1 MRPVHV
7 AWQPRYRGELA
18 VGMADGSVA
27 LAQLRDGGGGGGGS
41 MALTPLM
48 APVELELEGPEHD
61 EAAEHS
67 WCGVAYG
74 AHPRTVL
81 RAGAGGLWLADARA
95 APAATLSVYQVPA
108 ATGISSVLSAYAP
121 IFSSPIGEWAF
132 ERGVEPHE

>member
-27 LAQLRDGGGGGGGS
+27 LAQLRDGGGGDGGS

-48 APVELELEGPEHD
+48 APVELEGPDD

-95 APAATLSVYQVPA
+95 SPAATLSVFQVPA
-108 ATGISSVLSAYAP
+108 ATGISSVLSA
-121 IFSSPIGEWAF
+121 
-132 ERGVEPHE
+132 